1 MPEAVKWQFAFF
13 RTAREGTRK
22 NGHYAKTLRSHGAG
36 KIDVRI
42 PRGVLLEIS
51 RRGHLG
57 TRRLSRSPRRDVARL
72 RARHA
77 WIRERKVG
85 KRNSARINPL
95 ARRGRWR
102 GVFREFREAARIAN
116 RARARG
122 HFNRGF
128 LVSIHDS
135 VFAISANAFVADLRA
150 RPRAL

>member
-1 MPEAVKWQFAFF
+1 M
-13 RTAREGTRK
+13 GY
-22 NGHYAKTLRSHGAG
+22 YAKTLRSHDAG

-51 RRGHLG
+51 RRRHLG

-85 KRNSARINPL
+85 KRNSARINPV
-95 ARRGRWR
+95 ARGRWR
-102 GVFREFREAARIAN
+102 GEAARIAN

-135 VFAISANAFVADLRA
+135 VFAISANAFVADLCA